1 MALPQQWNFIAN
13 DIVFTLRVELVGV
26 FASAKNGSS
35 TSLEISFA
43 HLVENIFL
51 SGGVSHE
58 PLGRAEVS
66 SNLKHEGTAIV

>member
-1 MALPQQWNFIAN
+1 MALPQQWNFIAH
-13 DIVFTLRVELVGV
+13 DFVFTLQVEVVGV

-35 TSLEISFA
+35 TKLEISFK

-66 SNLKHEGTAIV
+66 SILKE